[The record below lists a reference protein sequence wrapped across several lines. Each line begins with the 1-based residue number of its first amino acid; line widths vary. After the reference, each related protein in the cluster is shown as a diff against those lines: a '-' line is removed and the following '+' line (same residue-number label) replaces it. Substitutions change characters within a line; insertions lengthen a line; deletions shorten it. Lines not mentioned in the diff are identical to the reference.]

1 MAMRPLTLPDL
12 VALAAGQALA
22 LVTVCASTYG
32 VWLWLAV
39 AHPFK

>member
-1 MAMRPLTLPDL
+1 MRPLTFTDL

-22 LVTVCASTYG
+22 LVTACASTCG
-32 VWLWLAV
+32 VGLWLVA